1 MLWKT
6 SPLLAGVFWSGGAGT
21 MKRRRALRRQ
31 L

>member
-1 MLWKT
+1 MLWKNAT
-6 SPLLAGVFWSGGAGT
+6 LPAGVFWSGGSGT